1 MMKSMTAYG
10 WAEQQDEEFS
20 ISVEIKGCNSR
31 FLEIVINL
39 PPLLSALEIPVRK
52 YLAGLF
58 HRGRIEVSLRYKELN
73 APVTVTLNREA
84 AKAYWEAANETAGI
98 LGIAEKP
105 GLVTVLGMEGVLE
118 TEKQRDPRKALE
130 RIMPLLERAAGD
142 FEKERSREGAHTC
155 DDILSHVEKLEGSRS
170 AIASRSGKLENLL
183 KENVKTRFDELLGEG
198 VDENRVYAETAV
210 LLVKY
215 TINEELSRLDAH
227 LKEFRAEAERN
238 SSPGRKLDF
247 LCQEINREINTIG
260 SKAVMLE
267 VSKEVVTMKDALENI
282 REQLRNV
289 E

>member
-1 MMKSMTAYG
+1 MKSMTAYG
-10 WAEQQDEEFS
+10 WAEQQDEEVS
-20 ISVEIKGCNSR
+20 ISVEIKGYNNR
-31 FLEIVINL
+31 FLEIAINL
-39 PPLLSALEIPVRK
+39 PPFLSALEVPVRK

-58 HRGRIEVSLRYKELN
+58 RRGRIEVSLRYKELN

-84 AKAYWEAANETAGI
+84 AKAYWEAANETATM

-105 GLVTVLGMEGVLE
+105 GLATVLGMEGVLE
-118 TEKQRDPRKALE
+118 TEKSRNIQKALE
-130 RIMPLLERAAGD
+130 RTMVLLERAAGD
-142 FEKERSREGAHTC
+142 FEKERGREGTHTR
-155 DDILSHVEKLEGSRS
+155 DDILSHVEKLEGSRI
-170 AIASRSGKLENLL
+170 AIASRSGELETML

-198 VDENRVYAETAV
+198 VDENRVYAETAA

-215 TINEELSRLDAH
+215 TISEELSRLDAH
-227 LKEFRAEAERN
+227 FKEFRAEAERN
-238 SSPGRKLDF
+238 PSPGRKLDF

-267 VSKEVVTMKDALENI
+267 VSREVVTMKDALENI